1 MASDSRNPHIHPK
14 EMQFLNDTINEELYN
29 YLITVENLK
38 IELESEWEV
47 HDESTKLRI
56 GEMVKYL
63 KKSLKLLLKRERHRT
78 DQDHLHR
85 KIEKINQK
93 PPHWMR
99 KNKENLTSY
108 KKSLSKRMINL
119 IN

>member
-1 MASDSRNPHIHPK
+1 M
-14 EMQFLNDTINEELYN
+14 
-29 YLITVENLK
+29 
-38 IELESEWEV
+38 ESEWEV